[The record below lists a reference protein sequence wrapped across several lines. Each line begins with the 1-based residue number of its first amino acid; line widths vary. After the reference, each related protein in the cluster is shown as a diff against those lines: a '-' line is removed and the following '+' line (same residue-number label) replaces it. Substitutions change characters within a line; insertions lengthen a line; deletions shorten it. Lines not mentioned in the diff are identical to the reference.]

1 MTLYVSKK
9 IYNIIYHAKLS
20 QWVVDDQNVWI
31 SKLLHNLPRGIDTSM
46 AGMAIAIP
54 GI

>member
-1 MTLYVSKK
+1 MTLYVPKK
-9 IYNIIYHAKLS
+9 IYNIMYHAKLS

-31 SKLLHNLPRGIDTSM
+31 SKLLHYPPGSATM
-46 AGMAIAIP
+46 AGMEIAIP